1 MKKKL
6 IGVVLVVVLILGLGF
21 IYTKFS
27 PKPIEGSK
35 SITIEVV
42 DDQKKSTT
50 YDLKTDAD
58 YLKEA
63 MDEVEGLTYSG
74 EDTAYGYTL
83 YTVNGVTAD
92 FNVDNAYWSIYVNN
106 EYGQFSL
113 DKQPIND
120 KDAFKVEYTVYE

>member
-6 IGVVLVVVLILGLGF
+6 LGIALIVVLVLGLGF
-21 IYTKFS
+21 IYNEFS
-27 PKPIEGSK
+27 EKAVEGSK
-35 SITIEVV
+35 SIIIEIV
-42 DDQKKSTT
+42 DNQKKSIS
-50 YDLKTDAD
+50 YNLKTDVM

-63 MDEVEGLTYSG
+63 MDEADGLTYSG
-74 EDTAYGYTL
+74 EDSAYGYTL

-106 EYGQFSL
+106 EYGQLSL

-120 KDAFKVEYTVYE
+120 GDVFKLEYTTYE